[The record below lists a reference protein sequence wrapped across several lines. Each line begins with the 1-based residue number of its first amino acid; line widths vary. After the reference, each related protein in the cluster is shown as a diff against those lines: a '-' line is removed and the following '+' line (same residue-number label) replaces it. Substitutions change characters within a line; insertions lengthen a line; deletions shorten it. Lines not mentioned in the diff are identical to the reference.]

1 MHHSRAFRLFALC
14 LPAGVALACLL
25 TSSGPAEPPAKTAS
39 ERSLY
44 HADPE
49 HLWNRLHEALFVR
62 VGPDGRTYG
71 RDRLEPLLWPDSKYL
86 LEERSNKRAAAVLEE
101 IVKNN

>member
-14 LPAGVALACLL
+14 LLAGGVALACFLR
-25 TSSGPAEPPAKTAS
+25 SSGPAEPPAKTAS
-39 ERSLY
+39 EQSLY

-71 RDRLEPLLWPDSKYL
+71 RDRLEPLLWLGSKHL
-86 LEERSNKRAAAVLEE
+86 LVGASHDRAIALL
-101 IVKNN
+101 

>member
-1 MHHSRAFRLFALC
+1 MHHSRAFRLFAPC
-14 LPAGVALACLL
+14 LPAGVALACFL
-25 TSSGPAEPPAKTAS
+25 TSSGPAEPPAKTVS

-71 RDRLEPLLWPDSKYL
+71 QDRLEPLLWRGSKHL
-86 LEERSNKRAAAVLEE
+86 LEEK
-101 IVKNN
+101 

>member
-1 MHHSRAFRLFALC
+1 MSGPARGYCWRRDSMHHSRAFRLFALC
-14 LPAGVALACLL
+14 LLAGVALACFL
-25 TSSGPAEPPAKTAS
+25 TSAGPAAPPTKTAS

-62 VGPDGRTYG
+62 VGPDGRTAAPTVRG
-71 RDRLEPLLWPDSKYL
+71 GDAAGHRGADR
-86 LEERSNKRAAAVLEE
+86 
-101 IVKNN
+101 